1 MGRCLPCPRLPGLL
15 TAEASSGMR
24 AANRDWPASAVK
36 FEEPASI
43 STRALDFK
51 VQKTHMQHQLS
62 PSGRRVSWPCD
73 ENIREEGT
81 RRSDQAQRGQ
91 RWEAISTDK
100 FPLHAG
106 FLTPEADRTAWCRT
120 GIRFWRPE
128 KVFDLTNFHELGL
141 TKQLVAAVIS
151 LGYETPTPIQA
162 QAIPLLLEGRDMIG
176 LAQTGTGKTA
186 AFGLPLIE
194 MLLKEQ
200 KRPDNRTTRTLIL
213 APTRELVNQ
222 IAANLKSYVRNTP
235 LKINSVVGGASI
247 NKQQLQL
254 EKGTDI
260 LVATPG
266 RLLDLISRRAIGLTA
281 VRYLVL
287 DEADQM
293 LDLGFVHDLR
303 KISKMV
309 PARRQTLLFSATMPK
324 AIADLA
330 GDFLKD
336 PVKVE
341 VSPPGKAADKVE
353 QYVHFV
359 NGKNDKTELL
369 KASLEKNPDGRA
381 MVFLRTK
388 HGAEKLFKY
397 LEHLQFKVASI
408 HGNKSQGQRERA
420 LKAFRDGEI
429 RILVATDVAARGIDI
444 PGVTHVFNYDLPEVA
459 DAYVHR
465 IGRTARAGRD
475 GIAIAFCAP
484 DETRLL
490 RDIERLMNIEITVA
504 SGERPTVLASP
515 ARSSGKPARS
525 GPARNG
531 AGRGRPEGGR
541 GEGGRGE
548 GPSRGRAENR
558 PSRRPRTP
566 EGAALSARG
575 EELGERSFRGQRRN
589 EEAPRFEADND
600 LASTSDFRATKKP
613 AGGRPDG
620 RPARNGER
628 KGGHAA
634 HGAHEPATQR
644 TARTGQGRPGQKPAG
659 NGGPVKFGGE
669 GRTGGQGGRTRDRA

>member
-1 MGRCLPCPRLPGLL
+1 M
-15 TAEASSGMR
+15 
-24 AANRDWPASAVK
+24 
-36 FEEPASI
+36 
-43 STRALDFK
+43 
-51 VQKTHMQHQLS
+51 
-62 PSGRRVSWPCD
+62 
-73 ENIREEGT
+73 
-81 RRSDQAQRGQ
+81 
-91 RWEAISTDK
+91 
-100 FPLHAG
+100 
-106 FLTPEADRTAWCRT
+106 
-120 GIRFWRPE
+120 
-128 KVFDLTNFHELGL
+128 TNFHELGL
-141 TKQLVAAVIS
+141 TKQLVATLSS
-151 LGYETPTPIQA
+151 LGYDNPTPIQA

-222 IAANLKSYVRNTP
+222 IATNLKSYVRNTP

-266 RLLDLISRRAIGLTA
+266 RLLDLVSRRAIGLTT

-303 KISKMV
+303 KIAKMV

-330 GDFLKD
+330 GDYLKD

-341 VSPPGKAADKVE
+341 VTPPGKAADKVE

-397 LEHLQFKVASI
+397 LDHIGFKVASI

-420 LKAFRDGEI
+420 LKAFRDGDI
-429 RILVATDVAARGIDI
+429 RVLVATDVAARGIDI

-504 SGERPTVLASP
+504 SGERPAEMRSP
-515 ARSSGKPARS
+515 ARPSKG
-525 GPARNG
+525 RNG
-531 AGRGRPEGGR
+531 GGNRSPREGGNREGGR
-541 GEGGRGE
+541 
-548 GPSRGRAENR
+548 SRPA
-558 PSRRPRTP
+558 RRPFAA
-566 EGAALSARG
+566 EGEEASARG
-575 EELGERSFRGQRRN
+575 ERRQGGPRNNRNEDFRGQRRG

-600 LASTSDFRATKKP
+600 LVDTSDFSPRKKQF
-613 AGGRPDG
+613 GGPQGAG
-620 RPARNGER
+620 RPARGEQR
-628 KGGHAA
+628 PHGKGGNSSQNGKREHSSHAPHEA
-634 HGAHEPATQR
+634 GAKRPHR
-644 TARTGQGRPGQKPAG
+644 GSQGRPAHGGKPAG
-659 NGGPVKFGGE
+659 AAPVKFGGE
-669 GRTGGQGGRTRDRA
+669 ERGQTRRRDRA